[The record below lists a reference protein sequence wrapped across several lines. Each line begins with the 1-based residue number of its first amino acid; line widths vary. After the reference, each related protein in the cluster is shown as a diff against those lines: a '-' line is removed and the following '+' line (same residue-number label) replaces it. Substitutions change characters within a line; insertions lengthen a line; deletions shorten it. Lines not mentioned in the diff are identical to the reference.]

1 MLNTYIAV
9 QLARIENCAN
19 RRIFVFWEHLGL
31 PTQLLAF
38 VQ

>member
-1 MLNTYIAV
+1 MLNMYVAV
-9 QLARIENCAN
+9 RLARIENCAS
-19 RRIFVFWEHLGL
+19 RRTFVFWEYLGL